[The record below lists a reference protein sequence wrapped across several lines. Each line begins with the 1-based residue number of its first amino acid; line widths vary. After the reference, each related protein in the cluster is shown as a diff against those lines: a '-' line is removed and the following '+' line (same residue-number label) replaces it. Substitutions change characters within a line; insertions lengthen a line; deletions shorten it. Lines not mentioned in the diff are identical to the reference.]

1 MMKCLNFEDQSSA
14 KAAGAVTN
22 VNIQEPKAPEKSHII
37 NNVETTDV
45 KKVVG
50 NDHVNISAGQ
60 EEQAQATVAAR
71 AADNSSAVDGGSE
84 NASVTRKR
92 LAPNYSKEEQEV
104 LKQQTDVVEAEIQR
118 VISDP
123 RYYATPFTGG
133 QNCIINIKEAVAD
146 GIEIATPKIN
156 RIHGKDKQKTGE
168 SIEKYGAQCVLIGI
182 TAAMARAV
190 GLEITSFKSQKG
202 NIDDSA
208 IVIIDGNGRLDY
220 LMNLPIAEWP
230 DLYATFPNPDANGFY
245 NIAKVYEE
253 INTNIKTWGTQ
264 DFMQKRLLE
273 EGTSCHKGW
282 EMVNELLR
290 KGYLYQAACET
301 ATLNIDR
308 IKKGEILSASGDY
321 VFANY
326 YSAVQIHDSLVKKF
340 GEGEDKILKTKHIPM
355 LVSTLWRGLQRES
368 GNAIATEKFVAFIEQ
383 LSDDVVNQM
392 QAAKATKTDTGKVSK
407 DEHRK
412 AIFEKAYKDYFQ
424 SEK

>member
-1 MMKCLNFEDQSSA
+1 MNNNNYL
-14 KAAGAVTN
+14 
-22 VNIQEPKAPEKSHII
+22 
-37 NNVETTDV
+37 NVEAAAKV
-45 KKVVG
+45 AAAIKKG
-50 NDHVNISAGQ
+50 ANEASSN
-60 EEQAQATVAAR
+60 ETENAQAGTEQVI
-71 AADNSSAVDGGSE
+71 NLQGCETGHSTNK
-84 NASVTRKR
+84 NAPSRKR
-92 LAPNYSKEEQEV
+92 LTPNYSVEEIEN
-104 LKQQTDVVEAEIQR
+104 LKKQTEVVEAEIQR
-118 VISDP
+118 VINDA
-123 RYYATPFTGG
+123 RYHATPFSGG
-133 QNCIINIKEAVAD
+133 KNCIINLKEAVAD
-146 GIEIATPKIN
+146 GIEVATPKIN

-220 LMNLPIAEWP
+220 LLERPISEWS
-230 DLYATFPNPDANGFY
+230 DVFAIFPSPDANGLY

-253 INTNIKTWGTQ
+253 VNTNIKTWGTQ

-282 EMVNELLR
+282 RLVNELTS
-290 KGYLYQAACET
+290 KGYLYQAACEA
-301 ATLNIDR
+301 ATLNTDR
-308 IKKGEILSASGDY
+308 IKKSDILSANGED
-321 VFANY
+321 VFANLDC
-326 YSAVQIHDSLVKKF
+326 AVKIHELLVKKF

-392 QAAKATKTDTGKVSK
+392 KAAKATKTDTGKVSK

>member
-1 MMKCLNFEDQSSA
+1 MNNNNYLTVEAAAKVAAAIKKGANEASS
-14 KAAGAVTN
+14 N
-22 VNIQEPKAPEKSHII
+22 
-37 NNVETTDV
+37 ETE
-45 KKVVG
+45 
-50 NDHVNISAGQ
+50 N
-60 EEQAQATVAAR
+60 AQAGTEQVI
-71 AADNSSAVDGGSE
+71 NLQGCETGHSTNK
-84 NASVTRKR
+84 NAPSRKR
-92 LAPNYSKEEQEV
+92 LTPNYSVEEIEN
-104 LKQQTDVVEAEIQR
+104 LKKQTEVVEAEIQR
-118 VISDP
+118 VINDA
-123 RYYATPFTGG
+123 RYHATPFSGG
-133 QNCIINIKEAVAD
+133 KNCIINLKEAVAD
-146 GIEIATPKIN
+146 GIEVATPKIN

-301 ATLNIDR
+301 ATLNLDR
-308 IKKGEILSASGDY
+308 IKKGEILSASGDD

-326 YSAVQIHDSLVKKF
+326 DSAVQIHDSLVKKF

-392 QAAKATKTDTGKVSK
+392 KVAKATKTDTGKVSK

>member
-1 MMKCLNFEDQSSA
+1 MNNNNYLTVEAAAKVAAAIKKGANEASS
-14 KAAGAVTN
+14 N
-22 VNIQEPKAPEKSHII
+22 
-37 NNVETTDV
+37 ETE
-45 KKVVG
+45 
-50 NDHVNISAGQ
+50 N
-60 EEQAQATVAAR
+60 AQAGTEQVI
-71 AADNSSAVDGGSE
+71 NLQGCETGHSTNK
-84 NASVTRKR
+84 NAPSRKR
-92 LAPNYSKEEQEV
+92 LTPNYSVEEIEN
-104 LKQQTDVVEAEIQR
+104 LKKQTEVVEAEIQR
-118 VISDP
+118 VINDA
-123 RYYATPFTGG
+123 RYHATPFSGG
-133 QNCIINIKEAVAD
+133 KNCIINLKEAVAD
-146 GIEIATPKIN
+146 GIEVATPKIN

-301 ATLNIDR
+301 ATLNLDR
-308 IKKGEILSASGDY
+308 IKKGEILSASGDD

-326 YSAVQIHDSLVKKF
+326 DSAVQIHDSLVKKF